1 MDTKH
6 LMGIALAL
14 TTAVVACSAQSD
26 SGDDSGGDVGVTEG
40 KWDAESVDN
49 EHSSTHLWIV
59 NRGIDLLAKHPEL
72 PAAKA
77 AVAFMN
83 DPNCRKNWQQG
94 LLDAD
99 FKAVYNNGRTDLKL
113 GANDAEVALSGATW
127 ESHFF
132 DVDTGLNYKG
142 ASSPTALTEAE
153 SHLKR
158 SMEDGADR
166 LIAGN
171 AKSCYEL
178 GLTLHYYT
186 DMTQPMHAV
195 NFTAVMHPAKLH
207 SNLEGYAMEIQDRYV
222 LGTWSGAP
230 SGEIHDFILKT
241 GKDTKAFWI
250 PGVKAVVGAY
260 NKRKWEHGVLCRDID
275 VNPLRFI
282 ERQHI
287 DYKVCWEGD
296 PDVDA
301 AVGATLASAQD
312 HTAGFIYLVAAKAL
326 AAADPAAAMPAPTAD
341 PTDPAAQQ

>member
-26 SGDDSGGDVGVTEG
+26 DGGDDSGGDVGTTEG

-59 NRGIDLLAKHPEL
+59 NRGIDLLAKHVDDPI
-72 PAAKA
+72 AKA

-83 DPNCRKNWQQG
+83 DASCRKNWQQG

-132 DVDTGLNYKG
+132 DADTGLNYKG
-142 ASSPTALTEAE
+142 ASSPTAMTEAE
-153 SHLKR
+153 SHLSR
-158 SMEDGADR
+158 SLEDGVDKLAS
-166 LIAGN
+166 GN

-207 SNLEGYAMEIQDRYV
+207 SNLEGYAMEIQDRYR
-222 LGTWSGAP
+222 LDTWSGAP
-230 SGEIHDFILKT
+230 SGELHDYILKT
-241 GKDTKAFWI
+241 AKDSKAFWI

-260 NKRKWEHGVLCRDID
+260 NKRKWDHGALCRDID
-275 VNPLRFI
+275 ANPLRFI

-287 DYKVCWEGD
+287 DYRVCWEGD

-301 AVGATLASAQD
+301 AVGTTLTSAQD
-312 HTAGFIYLVAAKAL
+312 HTAGFIYLVAAKV
-326 AAADPAAAMPAPTAD
+326 AAGAGPADSAQTPDPADPG
-341 PTDPAAQQ
+341 AQE

>member
-26 SGDDSGGDVGVTEG
+26 DSGDGSGGDVGTTEG

-59 NRGIDLLAKHPEL
+59 NRGIDLLAKHVDDPI
-72 PAAKA
+72 AKS

-83 DPNCRKNWQQG
+83 DASCRKNWQQG

-132 DVDTGLNYKG
+132 DADTGLNYKG

-153 SHLKR
+153 SHLSR
-158 SMEDGADR
+158 AFEDGTDKLAS
-166 LIAGN
+166 AN

-195 NFTAVMHPAKLH
+195 NFTATMHPAKLH
-207 SNLEGYAMEIQDRYV
+207 SNLEGYAMEIQDRYRRD
-222 LGTWSGAP
+222 TWSGKP
-230 SGEIHDFILKT
+230 SGELHDYIMKT
-241 GKDTKAFWI
+241 AKDSKAFWI

-260 NKRKWEHGVLCRDID
+260 NKRKWEHGALCRDID
-275 VNPLRFI
+275 ANPLRFI

-287 DYKVCWEGD
+287 DYRVCWEGD

-301 AVGATLASAQD
+301 AIGTTLTSAQD
-312 HTAGFIYLVAAKAL
+312 HTAGFIYLVAAKV
-326 AAADPAAAMPAPTAD
+326 AAGADPSGSAQTPD
-341 PTDPAAQQ
+341 PTEPEPQE

>member
-6 LMGIALAL
+6 LIGIALAL
-14 TTAVVACSAQSD
+14 TTAVMACSAQSD
-26 SGDDSGGDVGVTEG
+26 DGDGSGGGDVGTTEG

-49 EHSSTHLWIV
+49 EHASTHLWIV

-72 PAAKA
+72 PIAKG

-83 DPNCRKNWQQG
+83 DASCRKNWQQG

-99 FKAVYNNGRTDLKL
+99 FKAIYNNGRTDLKL

-132 DVDTGLNYKG
+132 DADTGLNYKG
-142 ASSPTALTEAE
+142 AASPTAMTEAE

-166 LIAGN
+166 LASGN

-178 GLTLHYYT
+178 GLALHYYT

-207 SNLEGYAMEIQDRYV
+207 SNLEGYAMEIQDRYK
-222 LGTWSGAP
+222 LDTWTGAP
-230 SGEIHDFILKT
+230 MGELHDFILETAKSS
-241 GKDTKAFWI
+241 KALWI
-250 PGVKAVVGAY
+250 PGVNAVVGAY
-260 NKRKWEHGVLCRDID
+260 NKRKWDHGALCRDID

-287 DYKVCWEGD
+287 DYRVCWEGD

-301 AVGATLASAQD
+301 AVGTTLSNAQD

-326 AAADPAAAMPAPTAD
+326 AGADPAATTPPQDPAD
-341 PTDPAAQQ
+341 PGTQE